1 MSTNANH
8 IESLPQ
14 VLLPGNNP
22 NRPSRRRRIGSFR
35 LSTLDMERFNHLLST
50 LTGDRPPLDCD
61 QVVTAARLLS
71 DSCGSQS
78 TPTCIRQRLAQAESL
93 ASMLADHGWQ
103 PANEV
108 VAPASAVLD
117 YLNGHN
123 DLIPDWIPQVGQLD
137 DAIVV
142 EAAWPRLAGE
152 VLSYQDFCRLR
163 LIEARLHQQEVE
175 AFRFDRK
182 DWEVARRAESAL
194 REHQRRVRAS
204 SYVPTAPSVFRVH

>member
-14 VLLPGNNP
+14 VLLPGTNP
-22 NRPSRRRRIGSFR
+22 NRLGRRRRIGSFR
-35 LSTLDMERFNHLLST
+35 LSSLDMERFNHLLST
-50 LTGDRPPLDCD
+50 LTGDRTSLDCD
-61 QVVTAARLLS
+61 QVVTAARLLA

-78 TPTCIRQRLAQAESL
+78 TPACIRQRLEQAGSL
-93 ASMLADHGWQ
+93 PGMLADHDWQ
-103 PANEV
+103 PADEV
-108 VAPASAVLD
+108 VTPASAVLD

-123 DLIPDWIPQVGQLD
+123 DLIPDWIPQVGRLD

-163 LIEARLHQQEVE
+163 LIEARLHQQEIE
-175 AFRFDRK
+175 TFRFDRK
-182 DWEVARRAESAL
+182 DWEVARRAEAGL
-194 REHQRRVRAS
+194 REHRRRVRTS
-204 SYVPTAPSVFRVH
+204 SYVPEAAGLFRVH

>member
-14 VLLPGNNP
+14 VLLSGTNP

-35 LSTLDMERFNHLLST
+35 LSTLDMERFNQLLST
-50 LTGDRPPLDCD
+50 LAGDRTPLDCD
-61 QVVTAARLLS
+61 QVVTAARLLA

-78 TPTCIRQRLAQAESL
+78 TPTCIRQRLEQAGSL
-93 ASMLADHGWQ
+93 SSMLADHGWQ
-103 PANEV
+103 PASEV
-108 VAPASAVLD
+108 VTPAGAVLD

-123 DLIPDWIPQVGQLD
+123 DLIPDWMPQVGRLD

-163 LIEARLHQQEVE
+163 LIEARLHQQEIKT
-175 AFRFDRK
+175 FRFGRK
-182 DWEVARRAESAL
+182 DWEVARRAEAGL
-194 REHQRRVRAS
+194 REHQRRVRGS
-204 SYVPTAPSVFRVH
+204 SYVPEAAGLFRVH

>member
-14 VLLPGNNP
+14 VLLSGTNP

-35 LSTLDMERFNHLLST
+35 LSTLDMERFNHLLSA
-50 LTGDRPPLDCD
+50 LTGDRTPLDCD
-61 QVVTAARLLS
+61 QVVTAARLLA

-78 TPTCIRQRLAQAESL
+78 TPTCIRQRLEQADSL
-93 ASMLADHGWQ
+93 SSMLADRGWQ

-108 VAPASAVLD
+108 VTPASAVLD
-117 YLNGHN
+117 YLRGHN

-137 DAIVV
+137 DAIVI

-163 LIEARLHQQEVE
+163 LIEARLHQQETE
-175 AFRFDRK
+175 TFRFDRK
-182 DWEVARRAESAL
+182 DWEVARRAEAGL
-194 REHQRRVRAS
+194 REHQRRVRSS
-204 SYVPTAPSVFRVH
+204 SYVPDAAGLFRIH

>member
-14 VLLPGNNP
+14 VLLPGTNP

-35 LSTLDMERFNHLLST
+35 LSSLDMERFNHLLST
-50 LTGDRPPLDCD
+50 LTGDRSPLDCD
-61 QVVTAARLLS
+61 QVVTAARLLA
-71 DSCGSQS
+71 DSCGPQS
-78 TPTCIRQRLAQAESL
+78 TPACIRQRLEQAGSL
-93 ASMLADHGWQ
+93 SSMLADHGWQ

-108 VAPASAVLD
+108 LTPASAVLD

-142 EAAWPRLAGE
+142 EAAWPQLAGE

-163 LIEARLHQQEVE
+163 LIEARLQQQEIE
-175 AFRFDRK
+175 TFRFDRE
-182 DWEVARRAESAL
+182 DWEVARRAEAGL
-194 REHQRRVRAS
+194 REHQRRVRNS
-204 SYVPTAPSVFRVH
+204 SYVPDVAGMFRVH

>member
-14 VLLPGNNP
+14 VLLSGTNP

-35 LSTLDMERFNHLLST
+35 LSTLDMERFNHLLSA
-50 LTGDRPPLDCD
+50 LTGDRTPLDCD
-61 QVVTAARLLS
+61 QVVTAARLLA

-78 TPTCIRQRLAQAESL
+78 TPTCIRQRLEQADSL
-93 ASMLADHGWQ
+93 SSMLADHGWQ

-108 VAPASAVLD
+108 VTPASAVLD
-117 YLNGHN
+117 YLRGHN

-137 DAIVV
+137 DAIVI

-163 LIEARLHQQEVE
+163 LIEARLRQQETE
-175 AFRFDRK
+175 TFRFDRK
-182 DWEVARRAESAL
+182 DWEVARRAEAGL
-194 REHQRRVRAS
+194 REHQRRVRSS
-204 SYVPTAPSVFRVH
+204 SYVPDAAGLFRIH

>member
-14 VLLPGNNP
+14 ALLPATNP
-22 NRPSRRRRIGSFR
+22 NRPNRRRRIGNFR
-35 LSTLDMERFNHLLST
+35 LSTLDMERFNQLLSS
-50 LTGDRPPLDCD
+50 LTDERTALDCD
-61 QVVTAARLLS
+61 QVVTAARLLA

-78 TPTCIRQRLAQAESL
+78 VPTCIRQRLEQAGSL
-93 ASMLADHGWQ
+93 SSMLADHGWQ

-108 VAPASAVLD
+108 LTPASAVLD

-163 LIEARLHQQEVE
+163 LIEARLHQQEIE
-175 AFRFDRK
+175 TFRFDRK
-182 DWEVARRAESAL
+182 DWEVARRAEAGL
-194 REHQRRVRAS
+194 REHQRRVRNS
-204 SYVPTAPSVFRVH
+204 SYVPDVAGLFRVH

>member
-1 MSTNANH
+1 MSTNANR

-14 VLLPGNNP
+14 VLLPDTTP

-50 LTGDRPPLDCD
+50 LTDDRTPLDCD
-61 QVVTAARLLS
+61 QVVTAARLLA

-78 TPTCIRQRLAQAESL
+78 IPTCIRQRLAQAESL
-93 ASMLADHGWQ
+93 ASMLADYGWQ

-108 VAPASAVLD
+108 VAPAGVVLD

-123 DLIPDWIPQVGQLD
+123 GLIPDWIPQVGQLD

-152 VLSYQDFCRLR
+152 VSSYQDFCRLR
-163 LIEARLHQQEVE
+163 LIEARLHQKEIE
-175 AFRFDRK
+175 TFRFDRK
-182 DWEVARRAESAL
+182 DWEVARRAEAGL
-194 REHQRRVRAS
+194 REHQRRVRTS
-204 SYVPTAPSVFRVH
+204 SYVPNVAGLFRVH

>member
-1 MSTNANH
+1 MSINANH

-14 VLLPGNNP
+14 VLLPVTNP
-22 NRPSRRRRIGSFR
+22 SRPSRRRRIGNFR
-35 LSTLDMERFNHLLST
+35 LSTLDMERFNQLLSS
-50 LTGDRPPLDCD
+50 LAGDRAPLDCD
-61 QVVTAARLLS
+61 QVVTAARLLA
-71 DSCGSQS
+71 DSYGSQS
-78 TPTCIRQRLAQAESL
+78 TPACIRQRLEQADSL
-93 ASMLADHGWQ
+93 TNMLADHGWQ
-103 PANEV
+103 PANEA

-137 DAIVV
+137 DAIVI

-163 LIEARLHQQEVE
+163 LIEAELQQQDIE

-182 DWEVARRAESAL
+182 DWEVSRRAEAGL
-194 REHQRRVRAS
+194 REHQRRVRTS
-204 SYVPTAPSVFRVH
+204 SYVPDVPGFFRIH

>member
-14 VLLPGNNP
+14 VLLPATNP

-35 LSTLDMERFNHLLST
+35 LSSLDMERFNQLLSA
-50 LTGDRPPLDCD
+50 LAGDRTPLDCD
-61 QVVTAARLLS
+61 QVVTAARLLA

-78 TPTCIRQRLAQAESL
+78 TPTCIRQRLEQAGSL
-93 ASMLADHGWQ
+93 SSMLADHRWQ

-142 EAAWPRLAGE
+142 EAAWPLLAGE

-163 LIEARLHQQEVE
+163 LIEARLHQQEIE
-175 AFRFDRK
+175 TFRFDRK
-182 DWEVARRAESAL
+182 DWEVARRAEAGL
-194 REHQRRVRAS
+194 REHQRRVRSS
-204 SYVPTAPSVFRVH
+204 SYVPEAAGLFRVH

>member
-14 VLLPGNNP
+14 VLLPGTTP

-35 LSTLDMERFNHLLST
+35 LSSLDMERFNRLLTT
-50 LTGDRPPLDCD
+50 LTGERTPLDCD
-61 QVVTAARLLS
+61 QVVTAARLLA
-71 DSCGSQS
+71 DSCGSQPI
-78 TPTCIRQRLAQAESL
+78 PTCIRQRLEQAGSL
-93 ASMLADHGWQ
+93 SSMLADHGWQ
-103 PANEV
+103 PADEV
-108 VAPASAVLD
+108 VTPASAVLD

-163 LIEARLHQQEVE
+163 LIEARLHQQE
-175 AFRFDRK
+175 ASTFRFDRN
-182 DWEVARRAESAL
+182 DWEVARRAELAL
-194 REHQRRVRAS
+194 REHRRRVRAS
-204 SYVPTAPSVFRVH
+204 SYVPTAPGVFRVH

>member
-1 MSTNANH
+1 MSTNANR

-14 VLLPGNNP
+14 VLLPGTTP

-50 LTGDRPPLDCD
+50 LTGDRTPLDSD
-61 QVVTAARLLS
+61 QVVTAARLLA

-78 TPTCIRQRLAQAESL
+78 IPTCIRQRLAQAESL
-93 ASMLADHGWQ
+93 ASMLADYGWQ

-108 VAPASAVLD
+108 VAPAGAVLD

-163 LIEARLHQQEVE
+163 LIEARLHQKEIE
-175 AFRFDRK
+175 TFRFDRK
-182 DWEVARRAESAL
+182 DWEVARRAEAGL
-194 REHQRRVRAS
+194 REHQRRVRTS
-204 SYVPTAPSVFRVH
+204 SYVPNVVGLFRVH